1 MLFTSYNR
9 ELKQATFL
17 TTQTPAGS
25 VVRRGRQ
32 LSNTTVNL
40 RVQACASVLIQGVY
54 KKGNPALACYCASI
68 TECINVFF
76 AHNEQVLN
84 C

>member
-1 MLFTSYNR
+1 MTKRNTMLFTSYNR

-17 TTQTPAGS
+17 TTRTPASS

-40 RVQACASVLIQGVY
+40 RVRACAYKGVY
-54 KKGNPALACYCASI
+54 KKR
-68 TECINVFF
+68 
-76 AHNEQVLN
+76 
-84 C
+84 